1 VGQLSKAKQRG
12 TAAETAVVNYLH
24 SVGFE
29 SAERRTLS
37 GANDKG
43 DINLSE
49 HLVIEVK
56 DHQRMELAGWLDE
69 ANREAT
75 NANAPYGVVWHK
87 RARKGSPA
95 DWYVTM
101 DGANFVKLWKDLMD
115 LVEVL
120 ERSAQLAKMVVGQ

>member
-1 VGQLSKAKQRG
+1 VSKQKAKG

-37 GANDKG
+37 GTNDKG
-43 DINLSE
+43 DINLSKD
-49 HLVIEVK
+49 LVVEVK
-56 DHQRMELAGWLDE
+56 DHQRMELAGWVDE

-75 NANAPYGVVWHK
+75 NADAPYGVVWHK
-87 RARKGSPA
+87 RARKGSPG

-101 DGANFVKLWKDLMD
+101 DGATFMQLWIDYMEAMDMLKQAEFVLKT
-115 LVEVL
+115 VT
-120 ERSAQLAKMVVGQ
+120 GQ

>member
-37 GANDKG
+37 GTNDKG

-75 NANAPYGVVWHK
+75 NADAPYGVVWHK

-95 DWYVTM
+95 DWYVSM
-101 DGANFVKLWKDLMD
+101 DGATFMQLWIDYMEAMD
-115 LVEVL
+115 MLKQAELVLKTVT
-120 ERSAQLAKMVVGQ
+120 GQ

>member
-1 VGQLSKAKQRG
+1 MSKQKAKG

-29 SAERRTLS
+29 SAERRTLG
-37 GANDKG
+37 GAMDRG

-56 DHQRMELAGWLDE
+56 DHQTMALAGWVDE
-69 ANREAT
+69 ANVERT
-75 NANAPYGVVWHK
+75 NAGADYGVVWHK

-101 DGANFVKLWKDLMD
+101 DGANFVQLWTDLMGLMD
-115 LVEVL
+115 LA
-120 ERSAQLAKMVVGQ
+120 ERSVQLAKMVVGQ